1 MNATTT
7 RPAWALPVLEYVV
20 EQPVITE
27 KLICPQ
33 LQSHSAR
40 REKRSIYMLSGMQ
53 YASVTKLMPPLM
65 PWRCTALVMPI
76 VLRMRERYDEMIPL
90 PAH

>member
-7 RPAWALPVLEYVV
+7 RPAWALPVLEYVA

-33 LQSHSAR
+33 RQLRASRLTGSTHHTIMKTVLQSHSAR

-65 PWRCTALVMPI
+65 PWR
-76 VLRMRERYDEMIPL
+76 
-90 PAH
+90 